1 LFDSH
6 LAWQRN
12 WRPAIAA
19 VSGHIGKRN
28 ASANVAGMKS
38 KKNQKGS
45 VTGPLIKQLVDRQ
58 KSDFKAEK
66 PDFKTSMTT
75 PFVESTPLAQPD
87 LYQDPGQGYNFN
99 FTFPQD

>member
-1 LFDSH
+1 M
-6 LAWQRN
+6 
-12 WRPAIAA
+12 
-19 VSGHIGKRN
+19 IGARLRIGTN
-28 ASANVAGMKS
+28 VLSANVAGMKS

-45 VTGPLIKQLVDRQ
+45 VTGPLIKELVNRQ
-58 KSDFKAEK
+58 KTDFKAEK
-66 PDFKTSMTT
+66 PAFRTSMTT